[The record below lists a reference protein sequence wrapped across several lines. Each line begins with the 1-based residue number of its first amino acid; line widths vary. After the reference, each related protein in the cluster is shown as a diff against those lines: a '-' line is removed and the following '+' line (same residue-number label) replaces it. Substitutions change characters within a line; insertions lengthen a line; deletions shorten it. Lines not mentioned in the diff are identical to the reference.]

1 VYTSISANS
10 NGEVPDV
17 NTREQVV
24 ELFIEYFAHSQESI
38 NLKLSLVEV
47 RSVIIS
53 FPYSSIATFVGVSV
67 VTIPRL
73 TEFPSS
79 GRENITSFVSN
90 LFSLGSIFQSVG

>member
-1 VYTSISANS
+1 MYTSISANS
-10 NGEVPDV
+10 NGEVPVV

-24 ELFIEYFAHSQESI
+24 ALFIEYFSHSQESI

-53 FPYSSIATFVGVSV
+53 FPYSSISHLWVSL